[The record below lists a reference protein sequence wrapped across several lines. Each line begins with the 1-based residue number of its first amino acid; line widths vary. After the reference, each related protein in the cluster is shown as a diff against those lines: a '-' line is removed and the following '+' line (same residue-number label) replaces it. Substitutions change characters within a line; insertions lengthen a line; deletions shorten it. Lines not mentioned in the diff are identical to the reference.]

1 MCVGCYTTQILTVME
16 VRKSTVKKPWTDIW
30 HQKCLSSLSNQLKML
45 VFSKIQQN
53 NFEIFQTRN
62 GPCLMTGSECR
73 SIYLDFLLCLDT
85 CFLWSF
91 KMSYPIF
98 FVVFKHHPETCM
110 NSAACI
116 ACCRRQRD
124 KRRRRLVLHCI
135 FLMLWRGEHLYCSR
149 LCRWPYSCLNPEAF
163 SNNN

>member
-16 VRKSTVKKPWTDIW
+16 VKKSTVKKPCTDIW

-98 FVVFKHHPETCM
+98 FLLFLNIILRLAWTVQLALPAAGDNGTKEEGGWFYIVFFSCFGGGSISIVQDFAGGPTVV
-110 NSAACI
+110 
-116 ACCRRQRD
+116 
-124 KRRRRLVLHCI
+124 
-135 FLMLWRGEHLYCSR
+135 
-149 LCRWPYSCLNPEAF
+149 
-163 SNNN
+163 